1 MAGRAD
7 AADID
12 GFIAEFGLDGF
23 PHTIDESGDLW
34 AGYGVAGQP
43 AWVFIDAN
51 GSTEVVSG
59 SLGGDALAE
68 RIEALIG

>member
-7 AADID
+7 EGDID
-12 GFIAEFGLDGF
+12 AFIAEFGLEAF
-23 PHTIDESGDLW
+23 PHSIDETGDLW

-43 AWVFIDAN
+43 AWVFIGAD

-59 SLGGDALAE
+59 ALGEAAIAERLDALV
-68 RIEALIG
+68 G